1 MIFERIN
8 HPGTGMDISRRIKIR
23 HLEAFVEVARQKS
36 VGRAAIT
43 LSLTQPAVTRTIR
56 ELEEIVGAALVERD
70 GRGIKLSHKGE
81 VFLSHAGSGLA
92 AVRGGISALANIAT
106 SSGPPVRIGAL
117 PTVSATVMPGAVAD
131 FLASGLKSPLRVITG
146 ENRVLLDQLRKGDL
160 DLVMGRMPAPEM
172 MESLRFEPLYR
183 DRVIFVVS
191 RTHPLAGQRQVGAD
205 ILSRYPVLVPPE
217 GSIIHPYVERVM
229 LEQGMARPVQAV
241 ETVSDSF
248 GRAFVRSGDA
258 IWIISRGVVAAEI
271 VSGEFVELP
280 IDTGSTLGAV
290 GLISREADRQNDAAG
305 FFADILRRRT
315 MGN

>member
-1 MIFERIN
+1 
-8 HPGTGMDISRRIKIR
+8 MDISRRIKIR

-131 FLASGLKSPLRVITG
+131 FLASGLKSPLRVVTG

-315 MGN
+315 MGS